1 MVARVAA
8 ASSGGEQKL
17 EVGQARPHPRRQL
30 TGAYAV
36 AWLPLN
42 KAAVTVAHDV
52 ERARERLERAISKAW
67 RTPEGHVPQPLTDPN
82 VPLRIQVTPP
92 RGLRIEGRAW
102 LDGPVLHWDA
112 SEIECPC
119 KPWPPRLAQSSA
131 PATQCRV
138 KIEVWGDDLMRL
150 WSRGN
155 LA

>member
-1 MVARVAA
+1 M
-8 ASSGGEQKL
+8 
-17 EVGQARPHPRRQL
+17 
-30 TGAYAV
+30 
-36 AWLPLN
+36 AWLRLN
-42 KAAVTVAHDV
+42 EATVLVAHDLQK
-52 ERARERLERAISKAW
+52 ARERLERAISKAW

-82 VPLRIQVTPP
+82 VPLRIQVTAP
-92 RGLRIEGRAW
+92 RGLRIEGRGW

-119 KPWPPRLAQSSA
+119 KPWTPPRLVQSSA

-150 WSRGN
+150 WSSRN

>member
-1 MVARVAA
+1 MLARVAA

-17 EVGQARPHPRRQL
+17 EFGQARRHPRRQL

-36 AWLPLN
+36 GWLPLN
-42 KAAVTVAHDV
+42 KAAVIVAHDV

-67 RTPEGHVPQPLTDPN
+67 RTPEGHVPQPMTDPN
-82 VPLRIQVTPP
+82 VPLRIQVTPAP
-92 RGLRIEGRAW
+92 GLRIEGRAW

-119 KPWPPRLAQSSA
+119 KPWTPPRLQAQPSA

-138 KIEVWGDDLMRL
+138 KIEVWGDDLIRL
-150 WSRGN
+150 WGSGN
-155 LA
+155 